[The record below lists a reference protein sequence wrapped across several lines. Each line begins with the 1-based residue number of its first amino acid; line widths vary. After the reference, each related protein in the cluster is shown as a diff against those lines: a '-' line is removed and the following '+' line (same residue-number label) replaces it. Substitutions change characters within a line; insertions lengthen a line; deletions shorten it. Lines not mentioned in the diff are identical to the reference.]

1 MFQIADKDGKG
12 HLAGKDAADFMK
24 KSGLTKD
31 KLKQIWIIAART
43 DPQQLERDEFNIALR
58 LIALAQNNM
67 EVSEESIKLNH
78 PLPPLPKFDLKN
90 AGSYQSKSQSLNNS
104 EVADPIEEQFAMTD
118 EDVRKYTLLFNK
130 NKDLENT
137 MSINKAQT
145 MWTTAGVALDTIKKI
160 LILVP
165 LQLKSEMN
173 FNEFKVIFHLIYKSY
188 NYDLPTCLP
197 SCLKNNLEI
206 PKDSNNNNNINNLS
220 NSSTVQPAIIPNSN
234 FNFGEKININNPQ
247 SFPQQIIFN
256 NAIPNSTILN
266 TNKSMDIESLIA
278 NELTTQ
284 KKPEVSPIEENIK
297 YSVPTTNPSKI
308 VNQTP
313 SPIINNNIPTYLR
326 NTKENLGNVAQELNL
341 ESQFLNKIHDEDN
354 NNLTNLIEEI
364 DKLSLNIKSMTEKN
378 KYIRENILEVRK
390 KINMEKDNLTKLNQE
405 YKFKNQELA
414 KSQGNYILFR

>member
-1 MFQIADKDGKG
+1 
-12 HLAGKDAADFMK
+12 
-24 KSGLTKD
+24 
-31 KLKQIWIIAART
+31 
-43 DPQQLERDEFNIALR
+43 
-58 LIALAQNNM
+58 
-67 EVSEESIKLNH
+67 
-78 PLPPLPKFDLKN
+78 
-90 AGSYQSKSQSLNNS
+90 
-104 EVADPIEEQFAMTD
+104 
-118 EDVRKYTLLFNK
+118 
-130 NKDLENT
+130 
-137 MSINKAQT
+137 
-145 MWTTAGVALDTIKKI
+145 
-160 LILVP
+160 
-165 LQLKSEMN
+165 
-173 FNEFKVIFHLIYKSY
+173 
-188 NYDLPTCLP
+188 
-197 SCLKNNLEI
+197 
-206 PKDSNNNNNINNLS
+206 
-220 NSSTVQPAIIPNSN
+220 
-234 FNFGEKININNPQ
+234 
-247 SFPQQIIFN
+247 
-256 NAIPNSTILN
+256 
-266 TNKSMDIESLIA
+266 MDIESLIA

-297 YSVPTTNPSKI
+297 YSVPTTIPSKI